1 MKRCEEAEGSSPF
14 FFFSNFRSRKIFATG
29 GEFSLRAN
37 FLYYSENFVPAPA
50 FLLQNKNKNK
60 RTIRL
65 KILKK
70 ILIKN

>member
-1 MKRCEEAEGSSPF
+1 MVLVKRCKKLI
-14 FFFSNFRSRKIFATG
+14 FSNFRSRKIFATVD
-29 GEFSLRAN
+29 ELS
-37 FLYYSENFVPAPA
+37 YCSENFVPAPA

-60 RTIRL
+60 RTIKM